1 MVGQLYRTRRTCARP
16 SSSSSPTR
24 ARPSQLRGVSLAR
37 PLARLLT
44 LGLDSLAA
52 RTRAVIPNPNPSA
65 TLHLLLSLLSH
76 LTAPV
81 SPSPSSS
88 DKAAGTAGGC
98 GWHPSQIHLFG
109 YAQGGTCAAELA
121 LAWARAHPI
130 PPPSSAGASSPSPSA
145 SPSPAQQTPPGLT
158 AHLGSLVS
166 ISAPLLS
173 HPTPSPSTLA
183 RTRALVLF
191 RPGADERAVVP
202 AAYQRGFV
210 RAEAVKLPPGSGR
223 GAEGM
228 LRGRDEWERVMRFW
242 SEVLGRKS
250 ALELSG
256 EVYEVA
262 QGSGAGAAR

>member
-1 MVGQLYRTRRTCARP
+1 M
-16 SSSSSPTR
+16 
-24 ARPSQLRGVSLAR
+24 
-37 PLARLLT
+37 
-44 LGLDSLAA
+44 
-52 RTRAVIPNPNPSA
+52 
-65 TLHLLLSLLSH
+65 
-76 LTAPV
+76 
-81 SPSPSSS
+81 
-88 DKAAGTAGGC
+88 
-98 GWHPSQIHLFG
+98 
-109 YAQGGTCAAELA
+109 
-121 LAWARAHPI
+121 
-130 PPPSSAGASSPSPSA
+130 
-145 SPSPAQQTPPGLT
+145 
-158 AHLGSLVS
+158 
-166 ISAPLLS
+166 
-173 HPTPSPSTLA
+173 
-183 RTRALVLF
+183 LF